1 MSHLYWLQAISLS
14 PPQLPNPI
22 NFSPKPTHT
31 HTHILKSVSSFLLS
45 SSRTSLFLSFS
56 LHIHINTSHSPFSSA
71 FSQSRWL
78 RCPHTH
84 SPTHLLWSLHPV
96 LPLPSRNRTPL
107 KKHTS
112 AARLCHSHYHSNIY
126 IATARL
132 TPQSEKK
139 KYTQPLFGYQ
149 TWRCI
154 RNERCSVPA
163 ICLWFCNGG
172 FFFYT
177 QWLLQDTRHLTF
189 VQIIFGPTTKTHIFM
204 CWLSFLTTT
213 VASVAYTQQS
223 LPMLLKQHSS
233 QYITLVVQTEC
244 YMERT
249 RITTL

>member
-112 AARLCHSHYHSNIY
+112 AARLRHSHYHSNIY

-163 ICLWFCNGG
+163 ICLWFCNGF

-177 QWLLQDTRHLTF
+177 VTF
-189 VQIIFGPTTKTHIFM
+189 TG
-204 CWLSFLTTT
+204 
-213 VASVAYTQQS
+213 
-223 LPMLLKQHSS
+223 HSS
-233 QYITLVVQTEC
+233 PRFCVNHLRSYNQNTYIHVLAVLSYNYSCQCSLHSAIAAHVTE
-244 YMERT
+244 
-249 RITTL
+249 TT

>member
-1 MSHLYWLQAISLS
+1 MTASHISLPS
-14 PPQLPNPI
+14 AA
-22 NFSPKPTHT
+22 PKPNQLLTQTHSHSHT
-31 HTHILKSVSSFLLS
+31 HSQICLLIP
-45 SSRTSLFLSFS
+45 SLFIPCSPHFTVSLGL

-139 KYTQPLFGYQ
+139 KTHNLHLGTRPDAVSEMSAAQFLQFVCGF
-149 TWRCI
+149 
-154 RNERCSVPA
+154 VM
-163 ICLWFCNGG
+163 G
-172 FFFYT
+172 FFLHT
-177 QWLLQDTRHLTF
+177 VTF
-189 VQIIFGPTTKTHIFM
+189 TG
-204 CWLSFLTTT
+204 
-213 VASVAYTQQS
+213 
-223 LPMLLKQHSS
+223 HSS
-233 QYITLVVQTEC
+233 PHFCANHLRSYNQNTYIHVLAVLSYNYSCQCSLHSAIAAHVTE
-244 YMERT
+244 
-249 RITTL
+249 TT